1 MRESNKQKL
10 RIKSLETEIE
20 KMKTQKVTMIK
31 LMKEESDKHRK
42 WKAERVKELMQIKQQ
57 NFKKDREI

>member
-1 MRESNKQKL
+1 MMKESNKQKL

-31 LMKEESDKHRK
+31 KMKEESDNHRK
-42 WKAERVKELMQIKQQ
+42 WKAERVKELMQVKQ
-57 NFKKDREI
+57 